1 MAFDPTKFYNKDDNG
16 KYILSSNVLLP
27 AVYNSEQY
35 KLFYQKNYEST
46 GNVSPRDIE
55 SITKDVIE
63 IYGFENEKKQG
74 IQAILQTLPSYFFTS
89 DFINNVDLRPLFKA
103 YEGKYII
110 GKYKSD
116 ENRQDDDSVPKQIN
130 SGTFV
135 DKITN
140 QFKDTYETE
149 LEGSSEAKLKNTTGW
164 SPSAK
169 TTNGGIEPGTP
180 SDTLEE
186 PLDSG
191 DVPDLEDNYAYNYK
205 EYLDTYLGTSIQDLM
220 QLQDTANPAI
230 PSGGTQSFSK
240 SSFDELTG
248 TVTVKSYTSD
258 IQGKY
263 EEYTDS
269 RIAAETNTVMGAGTE
284 VKYNL
289 RQAIQYT
296 STLDDK
302 QLRELQQM
310 LKVNGYYQNEKNS
323 QFILGENDEL
333 TRTAWNRFLTDV
345 LRSEMSPAEFAK
357 KNADK
362 LKKRLESGEFVT
374 EYSDSLMESMAD
386 QWGTQMLGRKLNASE
401 TKGLALAVRQW
412 DIQNTK
418 DSFYNNPN
426 DGSTVEDDVYSYLME
441 EYEVEQNQNNMSD
454 TFASMKRVL
463 G

>member
-1 MAFDPTKFYNKDDNG
+1 MAEVNYGQIYDMDKDG
-16 KYILSSNVLLP
+16 KLIPANVLLP
-27 AVYNSEQY
+27 PVYNSEQY
-35 KLFYQKNYEST
+35 EQFYQQYYVST
-46 GNVSPRDIE
+46 GNNFSRDIE
-55 SITKDVIE
+55 SITNDIIN
-63 IYGFENEKKQG
+63 IYGFNPELDKPLVQT
-74 IQAILQTLPSYFFTS
+74 ILETLPTYFLVS

-103 YEGKYII
+103 YEGKYVIHNLGGGMLPDANAKI
-110 GKYKSD
+110 T
-116 ENRQDDDSVPKQIN
+116 SVD
-130 SGTFV
+130 FV
-135 DKITN
+135 DKITK
-140 QFKDTYETE
+140 QFKDTFEAE
-149 LEGSSEAKLKNTTGW
+149 LKGSSEDKLKNPTGW

-169 TTNGGIEPGTP
+169 TINGGKEPGSPTDTP
-180 SDTLEE
+180 AT
-186 PLDSG
+186 PLDNG
-191 DVPDLEDNYAYNYK
+191 DVSNNEDNYAYNYK
-205 EYLDTYLGTSIQDLM
+205 EYLDTYLGTTIQDLM
-220 QLQDTANPAI
+220 QLQDTANSAI
-230 PSGGTQSFSK
+230 PSGDTKSFSK

-263 EEYTDS
+263 EEYADS

-296 STLDDK
+296 STLNDK

-310 LKVNGYYQNEKNS
+310 LKVNGYFQNKENS

-362 LKKRLESGEFVT
+362 LKQRLESGEFVT

-386 QWGTQMLGRKLNASE
+386 QWGTQMLGRKLNANE